1 MLKRKIV
8 ISGAVAIG
16 ILLAGIIFV
25 GCQDDSSTNAS
36 SDNNTFLSIAYP
48 SDDTF
53 ADVEQLKIRVTG
65 PDIALPLTAS
75 HAVDHNQTYAV
86 IELAVPA
93 GNNRRITVHA
103 TNHAGDT
110 LYWAAV
116 TLAVASGQRNNVAA
130 LLIPINRGVRVYIP
144 YPEDALFDQVNE
156 IQISVTGEGIES
168 PLISTQLVD
177 HEQTSMVVEL
187 SVPSGVNRY
196 FDIYG
201 LNTFDRYLYRAQVT
215 ISLFDSLDND
225 IAVNLLQLGYGE
237 ARRVR
242 IFRNSLPWG
251 FADLDTL
258 LDGMGFSQGPG
269 DNQYQVF
276 NSTLMGS
283 ILLVPGRDIVIFEGW
298 QDTAFYNDYM
308 AAHDYFEE
316 FVDMGGSML
325 MVADAG
331 STHSGYFD
339 STHMQFPAGVVFTNI
354 SSNLNRVV
362 TPYHVVVAGMR
373 DSLSGSQISYGSLGA
388 LPPGALPLTQNHLG
402 QATLVIYAFGKG
414 SVIMSSQPLE
424 YLYHHSGTYTTCG
437 SLLARIVRF
446 MLGKDPTPN
455 PKIAG

>member
-1 MLKRKIV
+1 MLKKRIV
-8 ISGAVAIG
+8 IFWVFAIG
-16 ILLAGIIFV
+16 AILAGMFLI
-25 GCQDDSSTNAS
+25 GCEEDSSTNNP

-48 SDDTF
+48 SDATF
-53 ADVEQLKIRVTG
+53 IDVEQLKIRVTG

-75 HAVDHNQTYAV
+75 HTVDHNQTYAV
-86 IELAVPA
+86 IELVIPA
-93 GNNRRITVHA
+93 GNNRRITVYA
-103 TNHAGDT
+103 TNHAGDS

-116 TLAVASGQRNNVAA
+116 TLAVASGQRSTVAA
-130 LLIPINRGVRVYIP
+130 LLIPINQGVWVFIP
-144 YPEDALFDQVNE
+144 YPVDDLFEHVNE
-156 IQISVTGEGIES
+156 MQIKVTGEGIGS
-168 PLISTQLVD
+168 AIILTQTVD
-177 HEQTSMVVEL
+177 HEQSSMMVEL
-187 SVPSGVNRY
+187 SVPSGGNRH
-196 FDIYG
+196 FDIFG

-215 ISLFDSLDND
+215 ASVFDSLETN
-225 IAVNLLQLGYGE
+225 IAVTLLQLGYGE

-269 DNQYQVF
+269 DYQYQVF

-308 AAHDYFEE
+308 AARDYFEE
-316 FVDMGGSML
+316 FIDSGGSML

-339 STHMQFPAGVVFTNI
+339 STNMQFPGGVVFT
-354 SSNLNRVV
+354 SGTSNLNRTV
-362 TPYHVVVAGMR
+362 TPYHHIIAGIP
-373 DSLSGSQISYGSLGA
+373 DSLIGSQVSYGSLGA

-402 QATLVIYAFGKG
+402 QATLVVYPFGKG

-424 YLYHHSGTYTTCG
+424 YLYHHSGTYSTCG

-455 PKIAG
+455 PRIAG

>member
-1 MLKRKIV
+1 MFKKRIA
-8 ISGAVAIG
+8 ILGALTICFIWVGVFIIG
-16 ILLAGIIFV
+16 
-25 GCQDDSSTNAS
+25 CEDDSSTNNP

-48 SDDTF
+48 SDAAFD
-53 ADVEQLKIRVTG
+53 DVEQLRIRVTG

-75 HAVDHNQTYAV
+75 HAVDHNQTYAI
-86 IELAVPA
+86 IELVIPA
-93 GNNRRITVHA
+93 GNNRRITVYA
-103 TNHAGDT
+103 TNHAGDS

-116 TLAVASGQRNNVAA
+116 TLAVASGQRSNVAA
-130 LLIPINRGVRVYIP
+130 LLIPINQGVRVYIP
-144 YPEDALFDQVNE
+144 YPVDALFDQVNE
-156 IQISVTGEGIES
+156 IQIKVTGEGIDS
-168 PLISTQLVD
+168 PVISTASVN
-177 HEQTSMVVEL
+177 HEQPSMMIEL
-187 SVPSGVNRY
+187 SVPSGGNRH
-196 FDIYG
+196 FDICG

-215 ISLFDSLDND
+215 ASVFDSLDTN
-225 IAVNLLQLGYGE
+225 IAVTLLQLGYGE

-308 AAHDYFEE
+308 AARDYFEE
-316 FVDMGGSML
+316 FIDLGGSML

-339 STHMQFPAGVVFTNI
+339 STHMQFPGGVVFT
-354 SSNLNRVV
+354 SGTSNLNRAV
-362 TPYHVVVAGMR
+362 TPYHSIMAGIP
-373 DSLSGSQISYGSLGA
+373 DSLTGAQVSYGSLGA

-402 QATLVIYAFGKG
+402 QATLVVYPFGKG

-437 SLLARIVRF
+437 SLMARIVRF
-446 MLGKDPTPN
+446 MLGQDPTPN
-455 PKIAG
+455 PKTMR